1 MWGVIKAVPR
11 HFAVASF
18 PSQSL
23 ARDPFICP
31 APTATPNHQPGA
43 GARRMS
49 LKFKGEAP
57 KKKRKDRPAMPEDD
71 EEGDLAAAEAEYSA
85 DPISATG
92 AITSSG
98 VVVSGMDTDF
108 AKELEVGDTILA
120 TVSDRFRQ
128 TTSDEARVVNMV
140 LGKHSLG
147 VNAPFSCDLTSA
159 TPFMVVKKKPDL
171 EALRAARRAKQKSA
185 KEAVEGSKTVTYKKV
200 IASSGTFK
208 KWETV
213 TETASSMSREDML
226 NVRAKHK
233 ADRHC

>member
-1 MWGVIKAVPR
+1 
-11 HFAVASF
+11 
-18 PSQSL
+18 
-23 ARDPFICP
+23 
-31 APTATPNHQPGA
+31 
-43 GARRMS
+43 MS
-49 LKFKGEAP
+49 LKFKGDAP
-57 KKKRKDRPAMPEDD
+57 KKKRKERPAMPLDD
-71 EEGDLAAAEAEYSA
+71 EEGDLAAVEAEYSA

-108 AKELEVGDTILA
+108 ATEIEVGDTILA
-120 TVSDRFRQ
+120 TVNDRFRQ

-140 LGKHSLG
+140 LGKNSLG

-159 TPFMVVKKKPDL
+159 TPFMVVKKKPDF

-185 KEAVEGSKTVTYKKV
+185 KEAVEGSKTVTYKRV

-213 TETASSMSREDML
+213 TETGVSMSREDML

-233 ADRHC
+233 TDRHCR

>member
-1 MWGVIKAVPR
+1 
-11 HFAVASF
+11 
-18 PSQSL
+18 
-23 ARDPFICP
+23 
-31 APTATPNHQPGA
+31 
-43 GARRMS
+43 MS
-49 LKFKGEAP
+49 LRFKGEAP
-57 KKKRKDRPAMPEDD
+57 KKKRKERSMMPSGEDD
-71 EEGDLAAAEAEYSA
+71 EEADLAAAEAEYSA

-98 VVVSGMDTDF
+98 VVVSGMDTEF
-108 AKELEVGDTILA
+108 SKELEVGDTILA

-171 EALRAARRAKQKSA
+171 EVLRAARRAKQKSA
-185 KEAVEGSKTVTYKKV
+185 KEAVEGTKTVTYKKV

-213 TETASSMSREDML
+213 TETGSSMSREDML
-226 NVRAKHK
+226 NVRAKYK

>member
-1 MWGVIKAVPR
+1 
-11 HFAVASF
+11 
-18 PSQSL
+18 
-23 ARDPFICP
+23 
-31 APTATPNHQPGA
+31 
-43 GARRMS
+43 MS

-57 KKKRKDRPAMPEDD
+57 KKKRKDRPAMPQDD

-98 VVVSGMDTDF
+98 VVVSGIDTDF

-128 TTSDEARVVNMV
+128 TSSDEARVVNMV

-171 EALRAARRAKQKSA
+171 EVLRAARRAKQKSA
-185 KEAVEGSKTVTYKKV
+185 KEAVEGTKTVTYKKV
-200 IASSGTFK
+200 IASSGT
-208 KWETV
+208 
-213 TETASSMSREDML
+213 
-226 NVRAKHK
+226 
-233 ADRHC
+233 

>member
-1 MWGVIKAVPR
+1 MVNPSVMELDVCGANEVGQLLPAVDAHACTTSKA
-11 HFAVASF
+11 
-18 PSQSL
+18 
-23 ARDPFICP
+23 
-31 APTATPNHQPGA
+31 
-43 GARRMS
+43 MS
-49 LKFKGEAP
+49 LRFKGEAP
-57 KKKRKDRPAMPEDD
+57 KKKRKERSMMPSGEDD
-71 EEGDLAAAEAEYSA
+71 EEADLAAAEAEYSA

-98 VVVSGMDTDF
+98 VVVSGMDTEF
-108 AKELEVGDTILA
+108 SKELEVGDTILA

-128 TTSDEARVVNMV
+128 TTSDEARVINMV

-171 EALRAARRAKQKSA
+171 EVLRAARRAKQKSA
-185 KEAVEGSKTVTYKKV
+185 KEAVEGTKTVTYKKV

-213 TETASSMSREDML
+213 TETGSSMSREDML
-226 NVRAKHK
+226 NVRAKYK